1 MNFAELGLDL
11 QSVSKRAYQNIYYQ
25 STFMNLLND
34 AWMQVAR
41 STGTPIIE
49 VVVQK
54 STGVNVREGAE
65 ITTPLTPKLATYS
78 SVKVDLTELPMDYSF
93 MVSPTISTVNISN
106 TIQGQID
113 TNDSDCAKKIDI
125 YGYGKLDK
133 EITGKADGSEAYSL
147 GQVVNWTADSK
158 EGYILMLNTLKA
170 YLFNRNISSG
180 YLLGLAA
187 TEYAKFVSNLTS
199 LLKYETR
206 TGVEG
211 VDKGVFGNAYGV
223 DTFQINDSVLGE
235 DVAGYFANKVGC
247 VGDMYFNAMTQYN
260 GNYPG
265 RPGYFVVEGNILFGA
280 KVVRPEAII
289 KLAKVTAS
297 A

>member
-1 MNFAELGLDL
+1 MNFSELGLDL

-25 STFMNLLND
+25 STFANFLND

-49 VVVQK
+49 VMVQK
-54 STGVNVREGAE
+54 STGVNVREGSE
-65 ITTPLTPKLATYS
+65 ITTPLTPKLATYQ
-78 SVKVDLTELPMDYSF
+78 SVKVDLTELAMDYSF
-93 MVSPTISTVNISN
+93 MVSPTVSTVNISN

-125 YGYGKLDK
+125 YGYGKFNE
-133 EITGKADGSEAYSL
+133 EITGKADGSEAYTL
-147 GQVVNWTADSK
+147 GQTYDWSAVTK
-158 EGYILMLNTLKA
+158 EDYILALNTLNA
-170 YLFNRNISSG
+170 ILFNRNISG
-180 YLLGLAA
+180 GNMLGLAA
-187 TEYAKFVSNLTS
+187 TEYAKFVSALTS
-199 LLKYETR
+199 ILKYETR

-223 DTFQINDSVLGE
+223 DSFQINDSVLGE
-235 DVAGYFANKVGC
+235 DVAGYFANKIAT
-247 VGDMYFNAMTQYN
+247 VGDMFFNAMTQYN

-265 RPGYFVVEGNILFGA
+265 RPGYFVVEGNIMFGA

-289 KLAKVTAS
+289 KLTKSAAS
-297 A
+297 V